1 MDQNIQHI
9 NDTPVNTGDF
19 DIRQIIPPD
28 ADEIIDDFQSLLI
41 NDSVQITPYLSVVN
55 PSVIDVMNNDIN
67 YYSMV
72 SAFTSNPLS
81 YAVQLHDE
89 MHLDYTKV
97 TEYELFF
104 LFFQRYVEI
113 FRANVKNDSEMR
125 LVNKMKQAMSLIF
138 KDIDISKFVALNI
151 PELGGI
157 VFYNPY
163 SKTLINEF
171 IYQKIAD
178 ALRHINQYEHDTSKA
193 GNAAY
198 AEYEL
203 EKQRRRLKRQK
214 RKKFKHF
221 LEEQVIA
228 LVNNKEFKYNYDE
241 TLHLSLYRFNRSL
254 KQTTKLMTHLN
265 TMHGVY
271 AGTVDTKKI
280 KDKSVLKWFSL
291 DDGIK

>member
-19 DIRQIIPPD
+19 DIRQIIPTD

-113 FRANVKNDSEMR
+113 FRASVKNDSEMR

-171 IYQKIAD
+171 VYQKIAD
-178 ALRHINQYEHDTSKA
+178 VLRHINQYEHDTSKA

-265 TMHGVY
+265 AMHGVY

-280 KDKSVLKWFSL
+280 KDKSVLTWFSL